1 MSPYVH
7 TLPLHDGLPIC
18 QSYLLGCADKCTA
31 VLIDPS
37 LVHIDRYR
45 GLLAREGLRLR
56 YAIDTHTHADHF
68 SAVRQLKEEFGIPA
82 VMHSA
87 SPARSEEHTSELQ
100 SLMRISYAVF
110 RLKKK
115 KT

>member
-1 MSPYVH
+1 MIFH
-7 TLPLHDGLPIC
+7 QIGNGGC

-45 GLLAREGLRLR
+45 GPLARACLRLR

-68 SAVRQLKEEFGIPA
+68 SAVPQLKQDYGIPA
-82 VMHSA
+82 VLLSA
-87 SPARSEEHTSELQ
+87 RPRPYADPRPAENGRASGWATMFQ
-100 SLMRISYAVF
+100 
-110 RLKKK
+110 
-115 KT
+115 